1 MPRHTLEPVK
11 ALRFIFLAMALL
23 LQGSGA
29 VAMEPFQEPAGCC
42 CEDRCPCPMPPPSA
56 PRAPEAPSASQTPV
70 TQAPEQA
77 APARAPRI
85 EPRAWSGL
93 SLDVTSSEVVPTAA
107 VRPEADPPGGRQW
120 LSRISTLR
128 I

>member
-1 MPRHTLEPVK
+1 
-11 ALRFIFLAMALL
+11 
-23 LQGSGA
+23 
-29 VAMEPFQEPAGCC
+29 
-42 CEDRCPCPMPPPSA
+42 MPPSRA
-56 PRAPEAPSASQTPV
+56 PRAPEAPSALQAPAA
-70 TQAPEQA
+70 QAPEQA

-93 SLDVTSSEVVPTAA
+93 SLEVTASAGDVTLA
-107 VRPEADPPGGRQW
+107 VCPEPDPPGGRQW